1 MNIIIIPVDI
11 FLQRKENYEKSS
23 CIKSKYDAM
32 HAKYECFLKANNLYF
47 HKYNKNEQVLKKR
60 NYSDRPP
67 KEPKKTLQ
75 SLWNILNESNY
86 QKITHKLKFLI
97 NEDNLVH
104 VVTDILRNSIIHAT
118 YRKYFLLILTDILSN
133 NNKEIVIKTIKDFYN
148 DYISNRKYE
157 FPVTGV
163 ENDYDLFC
171 RKQKHKQTV
180 INTNKLFM
188 DIVDMIPELGIDIS
202 GEYVDML
209 FTNLEKE
216 KDNEFYI
223 DLYLNIMID
232 CVSKYKESFIK
243 KSLLLNEVLKE
254 NVSMKNKFMIEK
266 FNALLIGGVA

>member
-47 HKYNKNEQVLKKR
+47 HKYNKNDQLLKKR
-60 NYSDRPP
+60 NYSERPQR
-67 KEPKKTLQ
+67 EPKKTLQ

-97 NEDNLVH
+97 NEENLVH
-104 VVTDILRNSIIHAT
+104 VVTDLLKNSIIHST
-118 YRKYFLLILTDILSN
+118 YRKYFLLILSDVLAN
-133 NNKEIVIKTIKDFYN
+133 NNKEVVLRTIHDFYN
-148 DYISNRKYE
+148 DYIGHRKYE
-157 FPVTGV
+157 LPVVDV

-188 DIVDMIPELGIDIS
+188 DIAETIPELEIDIS
-202 GEYVDML
+202 GAYVDML
-209 FTNLEKE
+209 FVNLEKE
-216 KDNEFYI
+216 KDDEFYI

-232 CVSKYKESFIK
+232 CVTKYKDSFIK
-243 KSLLLNEVLKE
+243 KSVVLNEVLKD

-266 FNALLIGGVA
+266 FNTLLVGGVA